1 MIDSNLS
8 TLMGSKR
15 LKVIDVAR
23 EIKVNRSSIDK
34 LYNNEAKR
42 IDLDVL
48 DKLCDFLECTP
59 NEILK
64 FKKEDK

>member
-59 NEILK
+59 NDILK